1 MRWMLCFWFGCLAFV
16 GTAHGQ
22 GINGNDLH
30 DYCRAA
36 LEKESQS
43 GARAGLCVG
52 FLDAYRQVG
61 MMLPEAG
68 LACFPA
74 PGVGQEQYIKILVKY
89 FDQHPERLHLPAAQ
103 LVYDA
108 TQEAFPCPKASR
120 PSGAA
125 DPAAP
130 K

>member
-1 MRWMLCFWFGCLAFV
+1 MKWMFLSVLVFV
-16 GTAHGQ
+16 GTVHGQ
-22 GINGNDLH
+22 GMNGNDFH

-36 LEKESQS
+36 LAKDTQS
-43 GARAGLCVG
+43 SARAGLCLG
-52 FLDAYRQVG
+52 FLDAYRQLAL
-61 MMLPEAG
+61 MLPEAR

-89 FDQHPERLHLPAAQ
+89 LDDHPAKLHLPAAQ

-108 TQEAFPCPKASR
+108 TQEAFPCPAKE
-120 PSGAA
+120 
-125 DPAAP
+125 P